1 MYYPLYT
8 SDLVLMILAQESMVI
23 PKYPYVNG
31 SGKWEVIFRDLRMI
45 ASLLDFEKEVLHMA
59 AYFWVWERLS
69 QNG

>member
-8 SDLVLMILAQESMVI
+8 SDLVLTILAQESMVV

-31 SGKWEVIFRDLRMI
+31 VGKWEVTCRELRMI

-59 AYFWVWERLS
+59 VSFWV
-69 QNG
+69 